1 MKPSIIGLALMGVIL
16 THPAMAQ
23 VSPTWQQETEKLQ
36 GLGDAACNDDAA
48 FTQLKQMATDGDPV
62 ANFFVY
68 RAMSQDKCR
77 QFTSNVRDW
86 NGYLRVAVKA
96 SYPDALFHE
105 GKNYLFGYGLEKN
118 RKLAQFYLI
127 KATALGHAEA
137 SAELALAYGKGDAL
151 PYDRWYAL
159 RYLEQAVASG
169 LNDSATQNLIQAFKP
184 EIVAEAQDVAA
195 AARENPVRIQSKRLD
210 FLAQFQPR
218 HRLAQEIAS
227 SGAGPAAA
235 GFAQAPVTVAKTND
249 GNGDG
254 TQPVAVSSD
263 KPAPGTAKFVA
274 LAVSHADAV
283 YGFGYE
289 FESREA
295 AETRALEECR
305 SRQGRECDVKVVVRG
320 PGCAAYRYNPGQSVY
335 GWAYSTDR
343 RAAENRAAD
352 ECSKRNGNKSCQ
364 ADAWACNERG
374 RDPVEVAVL
383 LEKALP
389 PVQQAISGGCSF
401 SIFMSCFGYP
411 GGGGDKG
418 DRATIFFD
426 SENRRTD
433 MMTCSETHK
442 YERFTYELNKQRWF
456 DYNSESAKQKL
467 AEPAFKS
474 KLDRVREAFV
484 STAAKQYPACVA
496 PRMLWFNFHQI
507 PTSKIET
514 LAKNEASDRETLFL
528 ELDIDPEL

>member
-235 GFAQAPVTVAKTND
+235 GFAPAPVTVAKTND

-263 KPAPGTAKFVA
+263 KRAPGTAKFVA

-289 FESREA
+289 FESQGA

-383 LEKALP
+383 LEKEMP
-389 PVQQAISGGCSF
+389 PVEPASGG
-401 SIFMSCFGYP
+401 SCFVMLTHGCDNFANATHDGKRFAAITVSSFPDWKVSFPKCGSDDDHDSVGWNWTKNSWTTYTT
-411 GGGGDKG
+411 
-418 DRATIFFD
+418 DRGIPETIKTQMKSILGKYRSAVQSQFPNCGKPKNYSSTTFIHFYANKEQYDFF
-426 SENRRTD
+426 R
-433 MMTCSETHK
+433 
-442 YERFTYELNKQRWF
+442 NKQLRAW
-456 DYNSESAKQKL
+456 
-467 AEPAFKS
+467 
-474 KLDRVREAFV
+474 DRR
-484 STAAKQYPACVA
+484 
-496 PRMLWFNFHQI
+496 
-507 PTSKIET
+507 
-514 LAKNEASDRETLFL
+514 
-528 ELDIDPEL
+528 IDF